1 MTRPDRSID
10 WIRRGTTLGVI
21 ALALAGFA
29 MSYGA
34 LHGLALEEGVPSR
47 LAWLWPL
54 VVDGFIVVASL
65 AVLHAV
71 LEQRPTAY
79 PWLLVLG
86 FSAVSVSF
94 NVIHAAPTPVARLVA
109 AVPPLALVLSF
120 ELLMRQVR
128 AALEPKLVPATPP
141 ASVSANGHGP
151 PIEARQVAEAS
162 VLDRARRVVEQ
173 HRTAGRRVTG
183 VVLARELGI
192 SDGYGR
198 RLLRQLSADAS
209 GVFGDVP

>member
-1 MTRPDRSID
+1 LR
-10 WIRRGTTLGVI
+10 WIHGATTVGVI
-21 ALALAGFA
+21 TLAMAGFT

-34 LHGLALEEGVPSR
+34 LHGLALEEGVPAR

-71 LEQRPTAY
+71 LEHRSTVY
-79 PWLLVLG
+79 PWALVLG

-94 NVIHAAPTPVARLVA
+94 NVVHAAPTTVARLVA

-128 AALEPKLVPATPP
+128 AALQPRLVHTPP
-141 ASVSANGHGP
+141 PVPVSTNGHRPGP
-151 PIEARQVAEAS
+151 PVATLA
-162 VLDRARRVVEQ
+162 RARRLVEEHQ
-173 HRTAGRRVTG
+173 AAGHRVTG
-183 VVLARELGI
+183 GVLARELGV

-198 RLLRQLSADAS
+198 RLLRELSR
-209 GVFGDVP
+209 

>member
-1 MTRPDRSID
+1 VRADRSLRCIH
-10 WIRRGTTLGVI
+10 RATTVGVI
-21 ALALAGFA
+21 ALAMAGFT

-34 LHGLALEEGVPSR
+34 LHALALEEGVPAR

-71 LEQRPTAY
+71 LEHRSTVY
-79 PWLLVLG
+79 PWALVLG

-94 NVIHAAPTPVARLVA
+94 NVVHAAPTPVARLVA

-128 AALEPKLVPATPP
+128 AALEPQLVRA
-141 ASVSANGHGP
+141 ASPVPVSRNGH
-151 PIEARQVAEAS
+151 RSTTSAS
-162 VLDRARRVVEQ
+162 TLARARRLVEE
-173 HRTAGRRVTG
+173 HRAAGRRVTG
-183 VVLARELGI
+183 VVLARELGV

-198 RLLRQLSADAS
+198 RLLRELS
-209 GVFGDVP
+209 G

>member
-1 MTRPDRSID
+1 VEADRPLR
-10 WIRRGTTLGVI
+10 WIHRATTVGVI
-21 ALALAGFA
+21 GLAAAGFA

-34 LHGLALEEGVPSR
+34 LHGLALEEGVPQR

-71 LEQRPTAY
+71 LERRSTVY
-79 PWLLVLG
+79 PWALMLG

-94 NVIHAAPTPVARLVA
+94 NVLHAAPTPVARLVA

-128 AALEPKLVPATPP
+128 AALEPKLAPATPP
-141 ASVSANGHGP
+141 VAVTSNGHP
-151 PIEARQVAEAS
+151 RALERSPESPILARARQALERH
-162 VLDRARRVVEQ
+162 RA
-173 HRTAGRRVTG
+173 AGRQVTG
-183 VVLARELGI
+183 ARLARELGV

-198 RLLRQLSADAS
+198 RLLRQLSLAPAPDGDA
-209 GVFGDVP
+209 P